1 MSDGIAEYTDEILS
15 NLKELTFVPFV
26 PFVRTYIR
34 PFPTDKLPSPLD
46 SFVECLAL
54 STQTPEGMAGLLAL
68 GVLATLFQSRFMV
81 KITEDWSEPLCL
93 WPCVVASPGE
103 RKSAV
108 ISALTKPVYEF
119 EAEQRELDA
128 ADIEKNRTERTILE
142 GQLEAAK
149 KAAVKDSS
157 RIELALDL
165 SAQLADFKELHEYR
179 LLADDA
185 TSEKLVDLM
194 EKQGGCLTVCSSEGG
209 IFDAMQ
215 GRYDRSANFDI
226 YLKAHAGD
234 PVIVDRIGRR
244 SNYIQNPRLTMML
257 TIQPEVLSGL
267 MNNAA
272 FRGRGLCG
280 RFLYA
285 MCESKIGNR
294 LTSPPP
300 VPQSVKDDYRAFV
313 RKALSNRY
321 EGTLVLSADADALR
335 IEYQDYVEKKLGNE
349 WENMRDW
356 GGKLVGA
363 MVRIAALFHCALCA
377 GDPTQTEISISTMT
391 AAVSMAEF
399 LGDNAAIAYQVMG
412 ADIDSEDA
420 KYLWKKIKGVS
431 EISKRDLFKC
441 CQSHFRKAENME
453 PALKIL
459 IDRGYIAEAERK
471 TAGRPSRVLIVNPE
485 AN

>member
-1 MSDGIAEYTDEILS
+1 MQNDFAEYADEITSSLM
-15 NLKELTFVPFV
+15 ETTFAPFV
-26 PFVRTYIR
+26 PFSRTNTR

-46 SFVECLAL
+46 SFAECLAL

-68 GVLATLFQSRFMV
+68 GVLATLFQSRFTV

-108 ISALTKPVYEF
+108 MSALTKPVYEY
-119 EAEQRELDA
+119 EAERRELEA
-128 ADIEKNRTERTILE
+128 ADIEKNKTERIILE
-142 GQLEAAK
+142 GQLEKAK
-149 KAAVKDSS
+149 KAAMNNSS
-157 RIELALDL
+157 QIGNALEL

-209 IFDAMQ
+209 IFDSMQ

-234 PVIVDRIGRR
+234 PVIVDRIGRK

-300 VPQSVKDDYRAFV
+300 VPQSVKDDYRAFI
-313 RKALSNRY
+313 RKALSNKY

-335 IEYQDYVEKKLGNE
+335 MEYQDYVEKKRGST

-363 MVRIAALFHCALCA
+363 MVRIAALFHCASCT
-377 GDPTQTEISISTMT
+377 GDPTQTEIDILTMT
-391 AAVSMAEF
+391 AAIDIAEF
-399 LGDNAAIAYQVMG
+399 LGDNAAIAYQVMR
-412 ADIDSEDA
+412 ADRAYEDA
-420 KYLWKKIKGVS
+420 KYLWEKTKDVS
-431 EISKRDLFKC
+431 EISKRDLFNC
-441 CQSHFRKAENME
+441 CQSHFRKTENME

-459 IDRGYIAEAERK
+459 IDSGYIAETERR

-485 AN
+485 AT